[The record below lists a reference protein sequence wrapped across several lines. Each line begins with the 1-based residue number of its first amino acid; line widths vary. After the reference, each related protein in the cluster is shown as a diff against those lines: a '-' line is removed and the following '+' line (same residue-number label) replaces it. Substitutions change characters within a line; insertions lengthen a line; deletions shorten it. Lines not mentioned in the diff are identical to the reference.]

1 MRYMLDTNIVSEL
14 ARNPSGKC
22 ARRLERVGAEGLCIS
37 IIVAAELRFGLRKRA
52 SPQLIQ
58 QVEAI
63 LSELDV
69 IPLNGPAYEE
79 YARIRLDLEL
89 NGTPISPNDIL
100 IAAHALAI
108 DATLVTANIREF
120 KRVNGLKVE
129 NWMA

>member
-52 SPQLIQ
+52 SLQLTQ

-69 IPLNGPAYEE
+69 IPLNGPADEE

-100 IAAHALAI
+100 IVAHALAI